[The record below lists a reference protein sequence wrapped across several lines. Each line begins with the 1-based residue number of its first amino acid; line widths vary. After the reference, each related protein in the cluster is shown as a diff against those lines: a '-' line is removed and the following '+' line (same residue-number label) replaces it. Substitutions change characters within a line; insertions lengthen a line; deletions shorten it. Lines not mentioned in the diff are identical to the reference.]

1 MIRSLAL
8 VLSLATALPAAAHDL
23 RVFASVSGGTVTV
36 ESTFSTGRVPT
47 GGEVQVRDAE
57 DTLLLTL
64 PIGDGGETSFA
75 LPDGASETGLMI
87 EVEVS
92 EGHSDYWL
100 LTPED
105 IAHGQE
111 TN

>member
-1 MIRSLAL
+1 
-8 VLSLATALPAAAHDL
+8 
-23 RVFASVSGGTVTV
+23 
-36 ESTFSTGRVPT
+36 
-47 GGEVQVRDAE
+47 
-57 DTLLLTL
+57 
-64 PIGDGGETSFA
+64 
-75 LPDGASETGLMI
+75 MI